1 MKKYFLI
8 AFLIAMLSCNSK
20 SPEQMAKESFEKR
33 EQEQLAEERKA
44 DSLIRVAMG
53 EGIYEYQKK
62 NRLNALEELKK
73 YYLPQMRNLL
83 ISMRKW
89 KKIFTILSKI
99 KICNWKC
106 FFM

>member
-8 AFLIAMLSCNSK
+8 AFLITMLSYNSK
-20 SPEQMAKESFEKR
+20 SPEQIAQESFEKR

-73 YYLPQMRNLL
+73 ILPPTNEELINLYEEVEKD
-83 ISMRKW
+83 IYNTFKD
-89 KKIFTILSKI
+89 
-99 KICNWKC
+99 
-106 FFM
+106 

>member
-73 YYLPQMRNLL
+73 ILPPTNEKLINLYEEVEKD
-83 ISMRKW
+83 IYNTFKD
-89 KKIFTILSKI
+89 
-99 KICNWKC
+99 
-106 FFM
+106 